1 MKRVVVLRGL
11 PGSGKSTFV
20 ESLSGPDDMV
30 VASADH
36 YFLDENGVY
45 KFDARK
51 LPEAH
56 GQCLRVFLM
65 ATHDNCSLIVV
76 DNTNST
82 TTEIAPY
89 MAIAAAF
96 GYAAEIVTIDC
107 PLDVAMQRQTHNV
120 PEQTM
125 RRMSARLESEAQAFP
140 PWWKHIAVDYTDVKN
155 V

>member
-1 MKRVVVLRGL
+1 MKRVVVLRGI

-20 ESLSGPDDMV
+20 ESQSGPDDMV

-36 YFLDENGVY
+36 YFLDEFGVY
-45 KFDARK
+45 NFDASK

-65 ATHDNCSLIVV
+65 AVLDGCSLIVV
-76 DNTNST
+76 DNTNIS
-82 TTEIAPY
+82 TTEISPY
-89 MAIAAAF
+89 MAIAAAY

-107 PLDVAMQRQTHNV
+107 PLDVALQRQTHNV

-125 RRMSARLESEAQAFP
+125 RRMSARYESEAQAFP
-140 PWWKHIAVDYTDVKN
+140 PWWKHTAVDYTDVEN